1 MLISQKKNKAAALA
15 LLLSMFSTVA
25 HADCL
30 GMQVHA
36 HRGAGDTPEN
46 SLSALRNA
54 YFGTWDGVETDLQLL
69 ADGNWVVYH
78 DLLTG
83 RVVDTGQP
91 RAIQQMDSDD
101 WRAARMKNHGALTA
115 ETPPFVAD
123 IADLATAF
131 PEKTLNA
138 QIRDVAPSC
147 APVESLVAQLRSN
160 VKHGNWFLTSSV
172 PSNLVCAR
180 RADPQGY
187 LGVVVPDPR
196 QAQAVGE
203 NKVSRLAA
211 KSARQPKLDKVWLQ
225 RMQQQ
230 IGMPIG
236 VHIDARSLDANPH
249 LLGDAATLN
258 MPVFVYGADGDSALA
273 ASLLRA
279 QKRSH
284 RWPSGVILNGPPETF
299 CAMLE

>member
-1 MLISQKKNKAAALA
+1 MLITKKKNKAAALG
-15 LLLSMFSTVA
+15 LLLSMFSTVT

-36 HRGAGDTPEN
+36 HRGAGDVPEN

-54 YFGTWDGVETDLQLL
+54 YFGTWDGVETDLQVL
-69 ADGNWVVYH
+69 ADGNWVVYN

-91 RAIQQMDSDD
+91 RAVKQMESDD

-131 PEKTLNA
+131 PDKTLNA
-138 QIRDVAPSC
+138 EIKDVAPSC

-160 VKHGNWFLTSSV
+160 IKHGNWFLTSSV
-172 PSNLVCAR
+172 PDNLVCAR

-196 QAQAVGE
+196 QAQAAGE
-203 NKVSRLAA
+203 NRVSRLVA
-211 KSARQPKLDKVWLQ
+211 KSARPPKLDKAWLQ

-236 VHIDARSLDANPH
+236 VHVDARSLDANSH
-249 LLGDAATLN
+249 LLSDAASLD
-258 MPVFVYGADGDSALA
+258 MPVFVYGSDGDSALA

-284 RWPSGVILNGPPETF
+284 RWPSGVILSGPPDAF